1 FLFSS
6 LPVSCAGVPL
16 EFVRPLTDVSVT
28 EVTGEPVVLECEL
41 SRAARDKVQWLK
53 DGKPLGRVPDRVR
66 VEEDAGGRVHRL
78 VFSPLQ
84 EEDLGVYTI
93 RVDKLSS
100 EARVDMRVAPTLR
113 LSDKFT
119 DRLILK
125 AGASA
130 VIEIPFAA
138 SPKPKVQWSWKPRVR
153 PDAEPGSSQTPRF
166 KPDVVS
172 GMTSLPLGKVKRED
186 AGDYEVMISNELGEV
201 SVTVQLIVL
210 DKPSAPRQPDVSE
223 NTGERVLFHWLE
235 PEFTGL
241 SADVSVTEALT
252 YVIEMRES
260 TQRVGK
266 PVTTTRELQTPIE
279 GLQLNKSYIFSVA
292 AKNEVGQSDF
302 VDTKP
307 ISTKLDYGEWEQ
319 ADACACI
326 CA

>member
-1 FLFSS
+1 SYEFRVTAENKAGKSKPS
-6 LPVSCAGVPL
+6 GPSNPVELGVPL

-53 DGKPLGRVPDRVR
+53 DGKPLGRVPDRIR

-138 SPKPKVQWSWKPRVR
+138 SPKPKVQWSWRPRVR
-153 PDAEPGSSQTPRF
+153 PDAEPG
-166 KPDVVS
+166 
-172 GMTSLPLGKVKRED
+172 
-186 AGDYEVMISNELGEV
+186 
-201 SVTVQLIVL
+201 
-210 DKPSAPRQPDVSE
+210 
-223 NTGERVLFHWLE
+223 
-235 PEFTGL
+235 
-241 SADVSVTEALT
+241 
-252 YVIEMRES
+252 
-260 TQRVGK
+260 
-266 PVTTTRELQTPIE
+266 
-279 GLQLNKSYIFSVA
+279 
-292 AKNEVGQSDF
+292 
-302 VDTKP
+302 
-307 ISTKLDYGEWEQ
+307 
-319 ADACACI
+319 
-326 CA
+326 